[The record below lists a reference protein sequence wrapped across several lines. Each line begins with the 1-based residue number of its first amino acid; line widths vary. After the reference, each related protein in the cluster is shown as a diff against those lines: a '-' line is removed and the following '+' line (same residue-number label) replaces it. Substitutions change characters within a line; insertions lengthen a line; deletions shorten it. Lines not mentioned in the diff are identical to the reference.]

1 MKKQS
6 FHILFIAFCFV
17 GFTACTTQTP
27 EEKRKEELKESAE
40 QLAASTQDLVEKLGE
55 NAEGTVSEAMQ
66 GLEAAVNKI
75 KTDKDLKDPVNFRS
89 LKELLPEKLEGMSRT
104 DHSGKTSGAMG
115 FKMSTAE
122 ATYED
127 GDQKLEVDIVDAGG
141 IGTALMGSAA
151 WSKLEIDE
159 ESSDG
164 FKRTLEIDGN
174 KSYQECS
181 NNNTRCQL
189 AMMVADRF
197 VLSLEGRNMN
207 MDQLMKIAKNMNLSK
222 LKGM

>member
-6 FHILFIAFCFV
+6 FQLLFIAFCFV

-55 NAEGTVSEAMQ
+55 NAEGTVSEALQ
-66 GLEAAVNKI
+66 GIEAAVNKI

-89 LKELLPEKLEGMSRT
+89 LKELLPENLAGMSRT
-104 DHSGKTSGAMG
+104 DHSGKSSGAMG
-115 FKMSTAE
+115 FKISTAE
-122 ATYED
+122 ASYED

-141 IGTALMGSAA
+141 VGAALMGGAM
-151 WSKLEIDE
+151 WSQLEIDE

-164 FKRTLEIDGN
+164 FKRTIEIDGN

-197 VLSLEGRNMN
+197 VVSLEGRNMD
-207 MDQLMKIAKNMNLSK
+207 MDQLMKIAKNMDLSK
-222 LKGM
+222 LKSM

>member
-6 FHILFIAFCFV
+6 IQLLLIALVFI

-40 QLAASTQDLVEKLGE
+40 QLALSTQDLVEKLGE
-55 NAEGTVSEAMQ
+55 NAGGTVTNAMK
-66 GLEAAVNKI
+66 GLEDAVNKI
-75 KTDKDLKDPVNFRS
+75 KTDKDLTEPINFRN
-89 LKELLPEKLEGMSRT
+89 LKELLPEKVAGMSRT
-104 DHSGKTSGAMG
+104 KHSGKTSGMMG
-115 FKMSTAE
+115 IKVSTAE
-122 ATYED
+122 ASYED
-127 GDQKLEVDIVDAGG
+127 GDQKLDVNIIDAGG

-159 ESSDG
+159 ESDDG
-164 FKRTLEIDGN
+164 FKRTIEIDGN

-189 AMMVADRF
+189 AMMVEDRF
-197 VLSLEGRNMN
+197 VVSLEGRNVD
-207 MDQLMKIAKNMNLSK
+207 MDQLMKIAKGMDLSK
-222 LKGM
+222 LVGM